1 MQFTHDLQALKQA
14 FAAQDT
20 QLLLL
25 KQALEALDPHHG
37 LPFDPNALDAIG
49 EALIVP
55 PVTQT
60 GASLPR
66 WGTRG

>member
-14 FAAQDT
+14 FAEQDT
-20 QLLLL
+20 QLLCL
-25 KQALEALDPHHG
+25 KQALEALDPRFG
-37 LPFDPNALDAIG
+37 LPFDARALDAIS
-49 EALIVP
+49 EALVVP
-55 PVTQT
+55 PVTQG